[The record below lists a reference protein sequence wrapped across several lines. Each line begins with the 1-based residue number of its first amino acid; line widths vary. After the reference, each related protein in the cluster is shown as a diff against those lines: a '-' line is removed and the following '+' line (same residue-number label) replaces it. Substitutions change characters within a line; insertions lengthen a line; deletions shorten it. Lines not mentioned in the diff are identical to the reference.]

1 MSNYN
6 SMLDFIKNKGG
17 KLHENYTEILNEKVN
32 AQTGNA
38 KDLALWITNAHPDMP
53 TVNPMEFYAKDNARN
68 AGIIALIH
76 AVPEGKTLWE
86 TSNYDTLWDDFLPK
100 TWQKSVK
107 SAWNAMNST
116 QKANMLYVLAH
127 EWVFHE
133 FDIYEYL
140 PFHGSYTPSIPFEY
154 DFLAIFAIHNGDEK
168 LLNLLKNI
176 IQNNGETGDISASLI
191 QLTLKCDKPDVW
203 STIQNLLI
211 VAQRQEGLR
220 QSIVNAISRA
230 NLGAKIV
237 LLQTILDH
245 NFCRFASVLTAMKQ
259 YIILPL
265 ADGLE
270 SNEKNIERLLQLA
283 IRFLSEKGENTVTPS
298 RDEAEGIKGVLSGEN
313 YTEIYM
319 QLWALRQFDAVKFWD
334 ECHKIMQNSDAQKR
348 AIVCYSTIY
357 LRPRGF
363 EFVKKYAATE
373 TDLAVRWNIFKS
385 LENNLGDEKYEKT
398 DGTWE
403 FFEKLIAELPE
414 GGLKNTKPQFSW
426 EAYDFNPKWLFIHWS
441 SRVARA
447 TRRSAE
453 LLVYQDRF
461 DGDARS
467 GIFSDHFREYFW
479 ARDYSKPELPPFSPN
494 EFDRNWVVNAIQ
506 DKSATVYRAGFGLYA
521 LLTPTATELPILL
534 GLLSRKS
541 DDIRKLILPILLKLN
556 DEDLKASITTLL
568 ASKKEEQRLAAL
580 DLLQQLKLQN
590 RLTDF
595 VSDSAST
602 HKESKKA
609 DGKSELILQDI
620 LHKNSVIY
628 DENNGFGLYNPQNRA
643 KIPVLEKPTSGFF
656 MEHMYGKPMFGLS
669 ISLAEL
675 EVQIKKLD
683 ALFVANESYEYE
695 VSNYENNKDAVLI
708 SNAFF
713 QRKKHFSY
721 NPSYAES
728 LANLPLPEVWDAWYK
743 NSKLTPLDIY
753 ILGQY
758 STNYPFDETNIIP
771 DWLREL
777 VKNYTQE
784 FTKSIYQTNIWGLKY
799 PNHCTTL
806 VGYLYDEPS
815 IREQVLAI
823 EIDLTTHYFA
833 SVPTENWHENMR
845 LYSYM
850 QEPSACWS
858 DAFKAYFANFEQYQM
873 PADDWQKTQ
882 VEKMPDEQFKR
893 VWALIYWFYRVLPPN
908 RIGFNCCKEGTLGR
922 AYEMGLVNYD
932 ELCHLTLTT
941 EIWNNLTNNPRIDA
955 QNTIKRYP
963 VFQEFLAKAKPQFIN
978 IELKRGETPTP
989 VSKFVVNLSDIK
1001 GLDYFSKIVK
1011 GLGKDALQRGYSYT
1025 SYLGEDKTMQF
1036 SRMLKSCTPLMPTA
1050 SSRQGVTVSETFEQF
1065 KAVLDDLKLSE
1076 KRLIQFAL
1084 YAPQWLPWTA
1094 KYLNWNGLESAAWC
1108 LHAHAHNYFDL
1119 QKESELAKY
1128 TTVSAQDFQDGAVDI
1143 AWYKQAFAALGEAR
1157 FAVVYEAAHYISDN
1171 QGYIR
1176 ARVYADAILGK
1187 LTLADCKKRITEK
1200 RNKDYVVALGLVP
1213 LVAADSSAENTKNDI
1228 LDRYKFIQD
1237 FKKSGKT
1244 VGQQRQESEK
1254 RVCDLAMENLAR
1266 NAGYPDPIRLTWAME
1281 TLDVQDLLK
1290 RANAVNID
1298 GTNVQLQVN
1307 SLGKADVLAIKG
1319 GKTLKE
1325 VPSALK
1331 KDPSVLELISVKN
1344 SLNTQYARIKKS
1356 LEEAMIRGDI
1366 FTLNEIENL
1375 QNHPVIKPLL
1385 NSLVLIADEKVM
1397 GFYVEK
1403 SLKSAD
1409 GKTAKL
1415 QNDSTIRIAH
1425 CADLHASGQ
1434 WHTYQK
1440 QAFKQQLVQPF
1451 KQIFREL
1458 YVPNSDELA
1467 AVGKSNRYAGYQI
1480 QPTQA
1485 AGIFKSRGW
1494 AADYYEGVQKVYHEE
1509 RLVATIESYADWYSP
1524 YNTPMP
1530 TSINGIRFRQKNTN
1544 NPVALKDVP
1553 KAIFSEI
1560 MRDLD
1565 LVVSI
1570 AHVGGVD
1577 IEASLSSIE
1586 LRAVIVEET
1595 AVLFGLN
1602 NVKIEKNHVFIKG
1615 KKGDYTVHLGSGI
1628 THKVPSVMLN
1638 ILPVSTQERGRIF
1651 LPFVDEDPKTA
1662 EIVSKVLLLAKDDE
1676 IMDPSVLGQL

>member
-1 MSNYN
+1 MQNYN

-17 KLHENYTEILNEKVN
+17 KLQENYPEILTEKAN
-32 AQTGNA
+32 ALTGDA
-38 KDLALWITNAHPDMP
+38 KNLALWIINAHPDLP
-53 TVNPMEFYAKDNARN
+53 KVNPMEFDAKDNARN
-68 AGIIALIH
+68 EGIIALIH
-76 AVPEGKTLWE
+76 AVPEGKTLWDMG
-86 TSNYDTLWDDFLPK
+86 NYDTLWEGFLPK
-100 TWQKSVK
+100 KWEKSIK
-107 SAWNAMNST
+107 NAWNAMNST
-116 QKANMLYVLAH
+116 QKANMLYVLAQ
-127 EWVFHE
+127 EWVLHE

-140 PFHGSYTPSIPFEY
+140 PFHGSYNPSSIFEY
-154 DFLAIFAIHNGDEK
+154 DILAVFAINNGDEK
-168 LLNLLKNI
+168 LLNQLKNV
-176 IQNNGETGDISASLI
+176 IQNNGETGDISASLL
-191 QLTLKCDKPDVW
+191 QLALKCNKPDLW
-203 STIQNLLI
+203 EDIKNLL
-211 VAQRQEGLR
+211 VVSQRQEGLR
-220 QSIVNAISRA
+220 QAIVNAIRLS
-230 NLGAKIV
+230 NVGAKIV

-245 NFCRFASVLTAMKQ
+245 ELCRFASVLTAMKQ
-259 YIILPL
+259 YILLPL
-265 ADGLE
+265 ADNLE
-270 SNEKNIERLLQLA
+270 TNEKNMPRLLQLA
-283 IRFLSEKGENTVTPS
+283 IRFLGDKGENT
-298 RDEAEGIKGVLSGEN
+298 EGVLSGEN

-319 QLWALRQFDAVKFWD
+319 QLWALRQFNATKFWD
-334 ECHKIMQNSDAQKR
+334 ECHKIMQNADVQKR

-357 LRPRGF
+357 IRPRGF

-385 LENNLGDEKYEKT
+385 LENNPGDEKYDKT

-403 FFEKLIAELPE
+403 FFEKLIAEIPE
-414 GGLKNTKPQFSW
+414 SGLKNTKPQFTW
-426 EAYDFNPKWLFIHWS
+426 EAYDFNPKWLFIHWAY
-441 SRVARA
+441 RVARA
-447 TRRSAE
+447 TRRSDEMLA
-453 LLVYQDRF
+453 YQDKF
-461 DGDARS
+461 DGDLRS
-467 GIFSDHFREYFW
+467 GIFCDHFREYFW
-479 ARDYSKPELPPFSPN
+479 AKDYPSTEYRPFSPN
-494 EFDRNWVVNAIQ
+494 EFDRNWVLNAIQ
-506 DKSATVYRAGFGLYA
+506 DKSATVYRSGFVLYN
-521 LLTPTATELPILL
+521 LLTPTKAELPILL

-541 DDIRKLILPILLKLN
+541 DDLRKSILAVLLKLN
-556 DEDLKASITTLL
+556 DDDLKASITTLL

-580 DLLQQLKLQN
+580 DLLQQLKQQN
-590 RLTDF
+590 RLSDF
-595 VSDSAST
+595 VADSASL
-602 HKESKKA
+602 HKESTNVN
-609 DGKSELILQDI
+609 GKSELILQDI
-620 LHKNSVIY
+620 LHENYVIY
-628 DENNGFGLYNPQNRA
+628 DENNGFGLYNPKNRTE
-643 KIPVLEKPTSGFF
+643 IPVLEKPTKGFF
-656 MEHMYGKPMFGLS
+656 MDKMYGKPMFGLS
-669 ISLAEL
+669 ISMEEL

-695 VSNYENNKDAVLI
+695 ILNYENNKEKALI

-713 QRKKHFSY
+713 QRKKQFSY
-721 NPSYAES
+721 NPSYVES
-728 LANLPLPEVWDAWYK
+728 LANLPLPEVWEAWYK
-743 NSKLTPLDIY
+743 SSKLTPLDIY
-753 ILGQY
+753 FLGLY
-758 STNYPFDETNIIP
+758 STSYPFNEGNIIP
-771 DWLREL
+771 DWLGEL
-777 VKNYTQE
+777 VKNYTQNY
-784 FTKSIYQTNIWGLKY
+784 TISIFQTNRLGLKY
-799 PNHCTTL
+799 PNHCQNL
-806 VGYLYDEPS
+806 IGYLYDEPA
-815 IREQVLAI
+815 IKDQVLEI
-823 EIDLTTHYFA
+823 EIDITTHYFA
-833 SVPTENWHENMR
+833 SIPTDKIHENML
-845 LYSYM
+845 LYTYM
-850 QEPSACWS
+850 QEPSATCL

-873 PADDWQKTQ
+873 VADDWKETR
-882 VEKMPDEQFKR
+882 VEKMTDEQFKR
-893 VWALIYWFYRVLPPN
+893 VWALLYWFYRMLPPN

-922 AYEMGLVNYD
+922 AYQLGLVNYD
-932 ELCHLTLTT
+932 EFCHLILTT
-941 EIWNNLTNNPRIDA
+941 EIWNNLTNNPRVDA

-963 VFQEFLAKAKPQFIN
+963 IYQEFLAKAKPQFIN

-989 VSKFVVNLSDIK
+989 VSKFVINLSDIK
-1001 GLDYFSKIVK
+1001 GLDYFSKIIK

-1036 SRMLKSCTPLMPTA
+1036 SRMLKSCTPLMPSA
-1050 SSRQGVTVSETFEQF
+1050 SSRNGVTVSETFEGF
-1065 KAVLDDLKLSE
+1065 KTVLDDLKLSE

-1108 LHAHAHNYFDL
+1108 LHAHAHNYFDM

-1143 AWYKQAFAALGEAR
+1143 AWYKQAFSDLGETR
-1157 FAVVYEAAHYISDN
+1157 FAVVYDAAHYISDN

-1187 LTLADCKKRITEK
+1187 LSLADCKKRITEK
-1200 RNKDYVVALGLVP
+1200 RNKDYIVALGLIP
-1213 LVAADSSAENTKNDI
+1213 LVTVAADLSADI
-1228 LDRYKFIQD
+1228 LDRYKFIQE
-1237 FKKSGKT
+1237 FKKSGKK

-1266 NAGYPDPIRLTWAME
+1266 NTGYADPIRLTWAME
-1281 TLDVQDLLK
+1281 TLDVTELLK

-1319 GKTLKE
+1319 VKTLKD

-1331 KDPSVLELISVKN
+1331 KDPSVLELLDIKN
-1344 SLNTQYARIKKS
+1344 SLNAQYSRIKKS

-1366 FTLNEIENL
+1366 FTLSEIENL

-1385 NSLVLIADEKVM
+1385 NSLVLISDDKKI
-1397 GFYVEK
+1397 GFYGEK
-1403 SLKSAD
+1403 LLKNAD

-1415 QNDSTIRIAH
+1415 QNSNQIKIAH
-1425 CADLHASGQ
+1425 CADLHDSGQ
-1434 WHTYQK
+1434 WHLYQK
-1440 QAFKQQLVQPF
+1440 QAFQQQIVQPF

-1458 YVPNSDELA
+1458 YIPNADELA
-1467 AVGKSNRYAGYQI
+1467 SVGVSNRYSGYQI

-1494 AADYYEGVQKVYHEE
+1494 AADYYEGVQKVYHNE
-1509 RLVATIESYADWYSP
+1509 RLVVTIESYADWYSP

-1544 NPVALKDVP
+1544 KSVALKDVP

-1602 NVKIEKNHVFIKG
+1602 NVKIDKTHVFIKG

-1628 THKVPSVMLN
+1628 AHKVPSVMLT
-1638 ILPVSTQERGRIF
+1638 ISPISTQERGRIF

-1676 IMDPSVLGQL
+1676 IRDPSVLSQL

>member
-1 MSNYN
+1 MQNYI
-6 SMLDFIKNKGG
+6 SIQDYIQNKGNVVPD
-17 KLHENYTEILNEKVN
+17 NYADIQAKKADAL
-32 AQTGNA
+32 TGDA
-38 KDLALWITNAHPDMP
+38 K
-53 TVNPMEFYAKDNARN
+53 
-68 AGIIALIH
+68 IIAQMLVNTS
-76 AVPEGKTLWE
+76 ADVPEAERPYPFAEGGWRFNYIRKILEALPEGSNFWE
-86 TSNYDTLWDDFLPK
+86 TSNYASFWDDFLPK
-100 TWQKSVK
+100 QWEKTVK
-107 SAWNAMNST
+107 NAWHRLSRSE
-116 QKANMLYVLAH
+116 QVFVLGFLSSSKVVAAI
-127 EWVFHE
+127 
-133 FDIYEYL
+133 DLNEYFTYQRL
-140 PFHGSYTPSIPFEY
+140 ILDHGDFPLVTLVCQSI
-154 DFLAIFAIHNGDEK
+154 DNGDEK
-168 LLNLLKNI
+168 LVQQVKDILRNEA
-176 IQNNGETGDISASLI
+176 ETGTMNVAIIEVATKCNRPDLWEDIK
-191 QLTLKCDKPDVW
+191 Q
-203 STIQNLLI
+203 LLI
-211 VAQRQEGLR
+211 AAQRQEGLR
-220 QSIVNAISRA
+220 QNIVFYVKTAHF
-230 NLGAKIV
+230 GAKIL
-237 LLQTILDH
+237 LLQTILD
-245 NFCRFASVLTAMKQ
+245 NNLCRFPFVLIVMQQ

-265 ADGLE
+265 ADGIE
-270 SNEKNIERLLQLA
+270 TNNKNIERLLTLA
-283 IRFLSEKGENTVTPS
+283 IRFLSEKGQNC
-298 RDEAEGIKGVLSGEN
+298 DAILSSNN
-313 YTEIYM
+313 YTEMYM
-319 QLWALRQFDAVKFWD
+319 QLWALRQFDAKRFWS
-334 ECHKIMQNSDAQKR
+334 ECEKLMQSTDVQKR
-348 AIVCYSTIY
+348 AIACYSTIY

-363 EFVKKYAATE
+363 EFAKKYAATE
-373 TDLAVRWNIFKS
+373 TDLAVRWNIFVNFG
-385 LENNLGDEKYEKT
+385 NNAGDEKYEKT

-403 FFEKLIAELPE
+403 FFEKLIAEIPE
-414 GGLKNTKPQFSW
+414 GGLKNPKPQFSW
-426 EAYDFNPKWLFIHWS
+426 EAYDFKIQSLFIHWAY
-441 SRVARA
+441 RVARA
-447 TRRSAE
+447 TRRSVE
-453 LLVYQDRF
+453 LLKYQDRF
-461 DGDARS
+461 DGDLRS
-467 GIFSDHFREYFW
+467 GVFADHFREYFW
-479 ARDYSKPELPPFSPN
+479 ARDYSKTELPPFSPN

-506 DKSATVYRAGFGLYA
+506 DKSATVYRAGFGLYN

-556 DEDLKASITTLL
+556 DEELKASITTLL

-590 RLTDF
+590 RLMDF

-602 HKESKKA
+602 HKESNKA

-620 LHKNSVIY
+620 LHENSVIY
-628 DENNGFGLYNPQNRA
+628 DESNGFGLYNPQNRA
-643 KIPVLEKPTSGFF
+643 EIPVLEKPTSGFF
-656 MEHMYGKPMFGLS
+656 MEKMYGKPMFGLS
-669 ISLAEL
+669 ISLEEL

-695 VSNYENNKDAVLI
+695 ILNYENSKEKVLI

-728 LANLPLPEVWDAWYK
+728 LANLPLPEVWDTWYK

-753 ILGQY
+753 FLGMY
-758 STNYPFDETNIIP
+758 STSYPFDSTNIIP
-771 DWLREL
+771 DWLGEL
-777 VKNYTQE
+777 VKNYTQNYTLSL
-784 FTKSIYQTNIWGLKY
+784 FQTNRLGLKY
-799 PNHCTTL
+799 PNHCSNL
-806 VGYLYDEPS
+806 IGYLYDEPAVKD
-815 IREQVLAI
+815 QVLDI
-823 EIDLTTHYFA
+823 EIDITTHYFA
-833 SVPTENWHENMR
+833 SVPMDNLYEKMR
-845 LYSYM
+845 LHSYM
-850 QEPSACWS
+850 QDPSATWR

-873 PADDWQKTQ
+873 AADDWKETR
-882 VEKMPDEQFKR
+882 VEKLPDEQFKR
-893 VWALIYWFYRVLPPN
+893 VWAILYWFYRMLPTN
-908 RIGFNCCKEGTLGR
+908 HIGFNCCKEGTLGR
-922 AYEMGLVNYD
+922 AYQMGLINYD
-932 ELCHLTLTT
+932 EFCHLILTT
-941 EIWNNLTNNPRIDA
+941 EIWNNLTNNPRMDA

-963 VFQEFLAKAKPQFIN
+963 IYPEFLAKAKPQFIN

-1011 GLGKDALQRGYSYT
+1011 GLGKDPLQRGYSYT

-1036 SRMLKSCTPLMPTA
+1036 SRMLKSCTPKE
-1050 SSRQGVTVSETFEQF
+1050 GENYDNF

-1200 RNKDYVVALGLVP
+1200 RNKDYVVALGLVQF
-1213 LVAADSSAENTKNDI
+1213 VAADSSSENIQKDI
-1228 LDRYKFIQD
+1228 LDRYKFIQE
-1237 FKKSGKT
+1237 FKKSGKK

-1266 NAGYPDPIRLTWAME
+1266 NAGYPDPARLIWAME
-1281 TLDVQDLLK
+1281 TLDVQELMK
-1290 RANAVNID
+1290 RVNTIHID
-1298 GTNVQLQVN
+1298 GTTVHLEVN
-1307 SLGKADVLAIKG
+1307 SIGKAEVLAIKAAR
-1319 GKTLKE
+1319 TLKDI
-1325 VPSALK
+1325 PSALK
-1331 KDPSVLELISVKN
+1331 KDPSVSELILIKN
-1344 SLNTQYARIKKS
+1344 DLNAQHSRIKQA

-1366 FTLNEIENL
+1366 FTISELKNLQQHPIIRHFLSRLVFISDKNKLGFYGGEAIRDANGNFENL
-1375 QNHPVIKPLL
+1375 T
-1385 NSLVLIADEKVM
+1385 
-1397 GFYVEK
+1397 EK
-1403 SLKSAD
+1403 SQIK
-1409 GKTAKL
+1409 
-1415 QNDSTIRIAH
+1415 IAH
-1425 CADLHASGQ
+1425 CSDLYISGQ
-1434 WHTYQK
+1434 WHLYQK
-1440 QAFKQQLVQPF
+1440 QAFIYKLIQPF

-1458 YVPNSDELA
+1458 YVPNADELA
-1467 AVGKSNRYAGYQI
+1467 AVGKSNRYEGYQI

-1494 AADYYEGVQKVYHEE
+1494 SADYYDGVQKVYHEE

-1544 NPVALKDVP
+1544 IPVALKDVP

-1628 THKVPSVMLN
+1628 AHKVPSVMLN

-1662 EIVSKVLLLAKDDE
+1662 EIVSKVLLLAKDGE
-1676 IMDPSVLGQL
+1676 IMDPMVLSQL

>member
-1 MSNYN
+1 MQNYI
-6 SMLDFIKNKGG
+6 SIQDYIQNKGNAAPD
-17 KLHENYTEILNEKVN
+17 NYADIQAKKADAL
-32 AQTGNA
+32 TGDA
-38 KDLALWITNAHPDMP
+38 K
-53 TVNPMEFYAKDNARN
+53 
-68 AGIIALIH
+68 IIAQMLVNTSVD
-76 AVPEGKTLWE
+76 VPEAERPYPFGEGGARFGLVRTVLDTLPEGSNFWE
-86 TSNYDTLWDDFLPK
+86 TSNYKELWDDFFPK
-100 TWQKSVK
+100 QWEKIVK
-107 SAWNAMNST
+107 NAWRRLSRSEQVYT
-116 QKANMLYVLAH
+116 LGYLSSSKVLAAIDLGEYFSFHRIIMEH
-127 EWVFHE
+127 ENF
-133 FDIYEYL
+133 
-140 PFHGSYTPSIPFEY
+140 P
-154 DFLAIFAIHNGDEK
+154 LAVLTCQIIDDGDEK
-168 LLNLLKNI
+168 MVQQVKDILRNEAEAGNMSAVI
-176 IQNNGETGDISASLI
+176 IEVATKSNRPDLWDDI
-191 QLTLKCDKPDVW
+191 K
-203 STIQNLLI
+203 NLLI
-211 VAQRQEGLR
+211 TAQRQEGLR
-220 QSIVNAISRA
+220 QNIVFYVKTAHF
-230 NLGAKIV
+230 GAKIL
-237 LLQTILDH
+237 LLQTILDQ
-245 NFCRFASVLTAMKQ
+245 NLCRFPFVLTVMQQ
-259 YIILPL
+259 YILLPL
-265 ADGLE
+265 ADGIE
-270 SNEKNIERLLQLA
+270 TNNKNIDRLLGLA
-283 IRFLSEKGENTVTPS
+283 IRFLTEKGKNT
-298 RDEAEGIKGVLSGEN
+298 EGVLAGEN
-313 YTEIYM
+313 YTEMYM
-319 QLWALRQFDAVKFWD
+319 QLWALRQFDAKSFWLQC
-334 ECHKIMQNSDAQKR
+334 EKMMQSSDAQKR

-363 EFVKKYAATE
+363 EFAKKYAATE
-373 TDLAVRWNIFKS
+373 MDLAVRWNIFVNFG
-385 LENNLGDEKYEKT
+385 NNAGDEKYEKT

-403 FFEKLIAELPE
+403 FFEKLITEIPE

-426 EAYDFNPKWLFIHWS
+426 EAYDFKIQSLFIHWAY
-441 SRVARA
+441 RVARA
-447 TRRSAE
+447 TRRSVE
-453 LLVYQDRF
+453 LLKYQDRF
-461 DGDARS
+461 DGDLRS
-467 GIFSDHFREYFW
+467 GVFADHFREYFW
-479 ARDYSKPELPPFSPN
+479 ARDYSKPDLPPFSPN

-506 DKSATVYRAGFGLYA
+506 DKSATVYRAGFGLYN

-541 DDIRKLILPILLKLN
+541 DDIRKLILAILLKLN

-580 DLLQQLKLQN
+580 DLLQQLKQQN

-595 VSDSAST
+595 VADSASS
-602 HKESKKA
+602 HKESKIT
-609 DGKSELILQDI
+609 DSKSELILQDI
-620 LHKNSVIY
+620 LHENNVIY
-628 DENNGFGLYNPQNRA
+628 DENNGFGLYNPKNRA
-643 KIPVLEKPTSGFF
+643 DIPVLEKPTKGFF
-656 MEHMYGKPMFGLS
+656 MEKMYGKPMFGLS
-669 ISLAEL
+669 ISMEEL

-695 VSNYENNKDAVLI
+695 ILNYENNREKALI

-713 QRKKHFSY
+713 QRKKQFSY
-721 NPSYAES
+721 NPSYSES
-728 LANLPLPEVWDAWYK
+728 LANLPLPEVWEAWYK
-743 NSKLTPLDIY
+743 SSKLSPLDIY
-753 ILGQY
+753 FLGLY
-758 STNYPFDETNIIP
+758 STSYPFNEGNIIP
-771 DWLREL
+771 DWLGEL
-777 VKNYTQE
+777 VKNYTQNYTLPL
-784 FTKSIYQTNIWGLKY
+784 FQTNRLGLKY
-799 PNHCTTL
+799 PNHCQNL
-806 VGYLYDEPS
+806 IGYLYDEPAL
-815 IREQVLAI
+815 RNQVLEI
-823 EIDLTTHYFA
+823 EIDITTHYFA
-833 SVPTENWHENMR
+833 SVPTDKIHENMR
-845 LYSYM
+845 LYTYM
-850 QEPSACWS
+850 QEPSATCM
-858 DAFKAYFANFEQYQM
+858 DAFKGYFANFEQYQM
-873 PADDWQKTQ
+873 VADDWKETR

-893 VWALIYWFYRVLPPN
+893 VWAIIYWFYRVLPPN

-932 ELCHLTLTT
+932 EFCHLILTT
-941 EIWNNLTNNPRIDA
+941 EIWNNLTNNPRMDA

-963 VFQEFLAKAKPQFIN
+963 IYQEFLEKAKPQFIN

-1001 GLDYFSKIVK
+1001 GLDYFSKIIK

-1036 SRMLKSCTPLMPTA
+1036 SRMLKSCTPSVL
-1050 SSRQGVTVSETFEQF
+1050 ETFEQF
-1065 KAVLDDLKLSE
+1065 KTVLDDLKLSE

-1084 YAPQWLPWTA
+1084 YAPQLLPWTA

-1108 LHAHAHNYFDL
+1108 LHAHAHNYFDM

-1143 AWYKQAFAALGEAR
+1143 AWYKQAFAELGEAR

-1200 RNKDYVVALGLVP
+1200 RNKDYVVALGLVQF
-1213 LVAADSSAENTKNDI
+1213 VAADSSADNIQKDI
-1228 LDRYKFIQD
+1228 LDRYKFIQE
-1237 FKKSGKT
+1237 FKKSGKK

-1266 NAGYPDPIRLTWAME
+1266 NAGYADPIRLTWAME
-1281 TLDVQDLLK
+1281 TLDVQELLK
-1290 RANAVNID
+1290 RANMVHID
-1298 GTNVQLQVN
+1298 GTMVQLEVN
-1307 SLGKADVLAIKG
+1307 RLGKADVLAIKAAI
-1319 GKTLKE
+1319 TLKN
-1325 VPSALK
+1325 VPPALK
-1331 KDPSVLELISVKN
+1331 KDSSVSELILIKN
-1344 SLNTQYARIKKS
+1344 ELNAQYSRIKKS

-1385 NSLVLIADEKVM
+1385 NSLVLISGNKKI
-1397 GFYVEK
+1397 GFYGGKALRQANGNIEN
-1403 SLKSAD
+1403 LKDNSQI
-1409 GKTAKL
+1409 K
-1415 QNDSTIRIAH
+1415 IAH
-1425 CADLHASGQ
+1425 CADLHDSGQ
-1434 WHTYQK
+1434 WHLYQK
-1440 QAFKQQLVQPF
+1440 QAFQQQIVQPF

-1458 YVPNSDELA
+1458 YIPNADELA
-1467 AVGKSNRYAGYQI
+1467 SVGVSNRYAGYQI

-1530 TSINGIRFRQKNTN
+1530 TSINGIRFRQKNTRE
-1544 NPVALKDVP
+1544 PVALKDVP

-1570 AHVGGVD
+1570 THVGGVD

-1628 THKVPSVMLN
+1628 AHKVPSVMLT
-1638 ILPVSTQERGRIF
+1638 ISPVSTQERGRIF

-1662 EIVSKVLLLAKDDE
+1662 EIVSKVLLLAKDWE

>member
-1 MSNYN
+1 MQNYN
-6 SMLDFIKNKGG
+6 SIFEYVKNKGG
-17 KLHENYTEILNEKVN
+17 KIPENNAEIISAKAN
-32 AQTGNA
+32 ALTGDA
-38 KDLALWITNAHPDMP
+38 KNLALWITDQHPDFP
-53 TVNPMEFYAKDNARN
+53 TVNPNEFYSKALAREVGIQ
-68 AGIIALIH
+68 GIIN
-76 AVPEGKTLWE
+76 AVPEGKNLWE
-86 TSNYDTLWDDFLPK
+86 TSNYNTLWGDFLPK
-100 TWQKSVK
+100 SWEKSVK
-107 SAWNAMNST
+107 NAWNDLNSG
-116 QKANMLYVLAH
+116 QKACMLHALATDAVLPYLD
-127 EWVFHE
+127 V
-133 FDIYEYL
+133 YEYL
-140 PFHGSYTPSIPFEY
+140 PFHGFYNIQVTFNY
-154 DFLAIFAIHNGDEK
+154 DILAINAVNNGDEK
-168 LLNLLKNI
+168 LTNLLKNVL
-176 IQNNGETGDISASLI
+176 QNKAETGDISAHIIMLAL
-191 QLTLKCDKPDVW
+191 QCNKPDLW
-203 STIQNLLI
+203 EDIKNLL
-211 VAQRQEGLR
+211 VAAQRQEGLR
-220 QSIVNAISRA
+220 QSVVNAIKYAS
-230 NLGAKIV
+230 LGAKIL

-245 NFCRFASVLTAMKQ
+245 ELCRFGSVLTAMKQ
-259 YIILPL
+259 YILLPL
-265 ADGLE
+265 ADNLE
-270 SNEKNIERLLQLA
+270 TNEKNIPRLLQLA
-283 IRFLSEKGENTVTPS
+283 IRFLSEKGENT
-298 RDEAEGIKGVLSGEN
+298 EGVLAGEN

-319 QLWALRQFDAVKFWD
+319 KLWALRQFDAKNFWLQC
-334 ECHKIMQNSDAQKR
+334 EKLMQNADVQKR

-357 LRPRGF
+357 VRPRGF

-385 LENNLGDEKYEKT
+385 LENNPGDEKYEKT

-403 FFEKLIAELPE
+403 FFEKLIAEIPVS
-414 GGLKNTKPQFSW
+414 GLKNTKPQFSW
-426 EAYDFNPKWLFIHWS
+426 EAYDFDPKWLFNHWAY
-441 SRVARA
+441 RVARA
-447 TRRSAE
+447 TRRSVE
-453 LLVYQDRF
+453 LLTYQDRF
-461 DGDARS
+461 DGDLRS
-467 GIFSDHFREYFW
+467 GVFADHFREYFW
-479 ARDYSKPELPPFSPN
+479 ARDYTKPELPPFSPN
-494 EFDRNWVVNAIQ
+494 EFDRNWVLNAIQ
-506 DKSATVYRAGFGLYA
+506 DKSATVYRNGFVLYN
-521 LLTPTATELPILL
+521 LLTPTKAELPILL

-556 DEDLKASITTLL
+556 DDDLKASIPTLL
-568 ASKKEEQRLAAL
+568 ASKNAEQRLAAL
-580 DLLQQLKLQN
+580 DTLQQLKLQN

-595 VSDSAST
+595 VADSAST
-602 HKESKKA
+602 HKESKIT
-609 DGKSELILQDI
+609 DSKSELILQDI
-620 LHKNSVIY
+620 LHENNVIY
-628 DENNGFGLYNPQNRA
+628 DENNGFGLYNPKNRNE
-643 KIPVLEKPTSGFF
+643 IPVLEKPKKGFF
-656 MEHMYGKPMFGLS
+656 MDKMYGKPMFGLS
-669 ISLAEL
+669 ISMEEL

-695 VSNYENNKDAVLI
+695 ILNYENVKEKTLI
-708 SNAFF
+708 SNSFF
-713 QRKKHFSY
+713 QRKKQFSY
-721 NPSYAES
+721 NAPYAES
-728 LANLPLPEVWDAWYK
+728 LASLPLPEVWDTWYK
-743 NSKLTPLDIY
+743 NSKLTPLDINF
-753 ILGQY
+753 LLQY
-758 STNYPFDETNIIP
+758 STSYPFNEGNIIP
-771 DWLREL
+771 DWLGEL
-777 VKNYTQE
+777 VKNYTQNY
-784 FTKSIYQTNIWGLKY
+784 TTSIFQTNRLGLKY
-799 PNHCTTL
+799 PNHCQTL
-806 VGYLYDEPS
+806 IGYLYDEPT
-815 IREQVLAI
+815 IKDQLLDI
-823 EIDLTTHYFA
+823 EIDLTMHYFA
-833 SVPTENWHENMR
+833 SIPTEKLYEPMR
-845 LYSYM
+845 LHSYM
-850 QEPSACWS
+850 QEPSATCI
-858 DAFKAYFANFEQYQM
+858 DAFKGYFVNFDQYQM
-873 PADDWQKTQ
+873 AADDWKETR
-882 VEKMPDEQFKR
+882 VEKLPDEQFKR

-922 AYEMGLVNYD
+922 AYQLGLVNYD
-932 ELCHLTLTT
+932 EFCHLILTT

-963 VFQEFLAKAKPQFIN
+963 IYAEFLEKAKPQFIN

-989 VSKFVVNLSDIK
+989 VSKFVVNLTDIK
-1001 GLDYFSKIVK
+1001 GLDYFTKIIK
-1011 GLGKDALQRGYSYT
+1011 GLGKDALHRGYSYT
-1025 SYLGEDKTMQF
+1025 YYLGEDKTMQF
-1036 SRMLKSCTPLMPTA
+1036 SWMLKRCTP
-1050 SSRQGVTVSETFEQF
+1050 SVSETFEQF
-1065 KAVLDDLKLSE
+1065 KTVLDGLKLSE

-1143 AWYKQAFAALGEAR
+1143 AWYKQAFSDLGEAR

-1187 LTLADCKKRITEK
+1187 LSLADCKKRITEK
-1200 RNKDYVVALGLVP
+1200 RNKDYIVALGLIP
-1213 LVAADSSAENTKNDI
+1213 LVAADSSAEKRVAADLSADI
-1228 LDRYKFIQD
+1228 LDRYKFIQE
-1237 FKKSGKT
+1237 FKKSGKK

-1266 NAGYPDPIRLTWAME
+1266 NAGYADPIRLTWAME
-1281 TLDVQDLLK
+1281 TLDVTELLK

-1319 GKTLKE
+1319 EKTLKD

-1331 KDPSVLELISVKN
+1331 KDPSVLELLDIKN
-1344 SLNTQYARIKKS
+1344 SLNAQYSRIKKS

-1385 NSLVLIADEKVM
+1385 NSLVLISDDKKT
-1397 GFYVEK
+1397 GFYSEK
-1403 SLKSAD
+1403 LLKDAD
-1409 GKTAKL
+1409 CKTAKL
-1415 QNDSTIRIAH
+1415 QNSNQIKIAH
-1425 CADLHASGQ
+1425 CADLHDSGQ
-1434 WHTYQK
+1434 WHLYQK
-1440 QAFKQQLVQPF
+1440 QAFQRQIVQPF

-1458 YVPNSDELA
+1458 YVPNADELA
-1467 AVGKSNRYAGYQI
+1467 AVGVSKRYEGYQI

-1494 AADYYEGVQKVYHEE
+1494 AADYYEGVQKVYHQE

-1544 NPVALKDVP
+1544 QSVALKDVP
-1553 KAIFSEI
+1553 KPIFSEI

-1628 THKVPSVMLN
+1628 AHKVPSVMLT
-1638 ILPVSTQERGRIF
+1638 ISPVSTQERGRIF

-1662 EIVSKVLLLAKDDE
+1662 EIVSKVLLLAKDEE